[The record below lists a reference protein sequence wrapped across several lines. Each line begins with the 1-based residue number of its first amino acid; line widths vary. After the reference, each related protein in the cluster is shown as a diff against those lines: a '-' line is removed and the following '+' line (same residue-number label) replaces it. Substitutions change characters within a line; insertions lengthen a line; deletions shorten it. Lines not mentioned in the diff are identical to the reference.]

1 MRSKVV
7 GSAVAAA
14 FAVSVAVP
22 GAVLAQEKP
31 QVLVWTDSVRQ
42 PGFETYRDLVAD
54 EVDVKVEIQDINQV
68 LGKIQLANQA
78 GSGWPD
84 VIFADPS
91 DLALLVSPQ
100 IDYAL
105 EWTPELAGEGFLE
118 DFGNA
123 NNWCEIDGKTWC
135 VKNDLAQS
143 VLWYDTKVF
152 EELGLTVPTTMEEW
166 AATAMKLEGTGYV
179 AGALGD
185 ENFYASYLW
194 PSGCPLALPVSD
206 SEVRINSQDPACTRV
221 ADLIQPLVDAGVLD
235 RRGSFDAGFLVRR
248 LRHQARSLLG
258 GPRGPHRGSPD
269 AHLGRRRRRPLRR
282 MGRRP
287 VHRLQ
292 QGPVPPGGDR
302 HGQVDGQRP
311 RPCEKRSGVPG
322 IRSGKR
328 DLDGARRRG
337 SVLRG

>member
-14 FAVSVAVP
+14 FALSVVVP
-22 GAVLAQEKP
+22 GAALAQEKP

-42 PGFETYRDLVAD
+42 PGFEAYRDLVAD

-123 NNWCEIDGKTWC
+123 NNWCVIDGKTWC

-143 VLWYDTKVF
+143 VLWYDTVVF

-166 AATAMKLEGTGYV
+166 AATAMKLAGYRLR
-179 AGALGD
+179 GRRSRRREL
-185 ENFYASYLW
+185 LRQ
-194 PSGCPLALPVSD
+194 LPVA
-206 SEVRINSQDPACTRV
+206 ERLP
-221 ADLIQPLVDAGVLD
+221 
-235 RRGSFDAGFLVRR
+235 AGFAGQ
-248 LRHQARSLLG
+248 RH
-258 GPRGPHRGSPD
+258 RGPHQRPGPRVH
-269 AHLGRRRRRPLRR
+269 AGGRPHPAAGGRWRP
-282 MGRRP
+282 
-287 VHRLQ
+287 
-292 QGPVPPGGDR
+292 R
-302 HGQVDGQRP
+302 HGAP
-311 RPCEKRSGVPG
+311 ISTPASSPTSRS
-322 IRSGKR
+322 R
-328 DLDGARRRG
+328 ARWR
-337 SVLRG
+337 

>member
-1 MRSKVV
+1 MAGTSRCPGSLMARRLRTAISRDPSGLQCRPPNHGVRKRRFTYEIKVV

-14 FAVSVAVP
+14 FALSVVVP
-22 GAVLAQEKP
+22 GAALAQEKP

-42 PGFETYRDLVAD
+42 PGFEAYRDLVAD

-118 DFGNA
+118 DFGNG
-123 NNWCEIDGKTWC
+123 NIWCEIEGKTWC
-135 VKNDLAQS
+135 VKNDLAQT
-143 VLWYDTKVF
+143 VLWYDTVVF

-166 AATAMKLEGTGYV
+166 AATAMKLAGTGYV

-185 ENFYASYLW
+185 EGFYSGYLW

-206 SEVRINSQDPACTRV
+206 TEVRINGQDPACTRV
-221 ADLIQPLVDAGVLD
+221 ATSSSRWWTLASSTGAPTSTPASSPTS
-235 RRGSFDAGFLVRR
+235 RSR
-248 LRHQARSLLG
+248 ARW
-258 GPRGPHRGSPD
+258 R
-269 AHLGRRRRRPLRR
+269 
-282 MGRRP
+282 
-287 VHRLQ
+287 
-292 QGPVPPGGDR
+292 
-302 HGQVDGQRP
+302 
-311 RPCEKRSGVPG
+311 
-322 IRSGKR
+322 
-328 DLDGARRRG
+328 
-337 SVLRG
+337 